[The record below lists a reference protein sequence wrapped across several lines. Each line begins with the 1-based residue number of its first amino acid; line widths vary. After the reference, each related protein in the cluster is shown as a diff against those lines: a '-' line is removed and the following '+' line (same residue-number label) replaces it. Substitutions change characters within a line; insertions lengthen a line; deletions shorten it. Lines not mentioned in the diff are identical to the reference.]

1 MINIFKKSSK
11 LRFVLLLS
19 LSLISIEVY
28 SKETKFELKK
38 PSIPTKSTTVE
49 KPLFDLLN
57 SNQPLLQNNNNST
70 RWGNNPF
77 FKRSIESKKTKGIIE
92 PKEQEINFFEYK
104 ISAIWK
110 VKNEY
115 KALISGHIVKKGDQ
129 INDLKILRINKDKV
143 IIKRNNRKKAFRIG
157 NIFYDFQI

>member
-1 MINIFKKSSK
+1 MINILNKSSK
-11 LRFVLLLS
+11 LGLIILIS
-19 LSLISIEVY
+19 LSLVSIKIY

-38 PSIPTKSTTVE
+38 PAIPSKSTIEE

-57 SNQPLLQNNNNST
+57 SNQPLLQSNNNST

-77 FKRSIESKKTKGIIE
+77 FKRTIESEKTKGIIE

-143 IIKRNNRKKAFRIG
+143 VIKRNNRKKVFRIG